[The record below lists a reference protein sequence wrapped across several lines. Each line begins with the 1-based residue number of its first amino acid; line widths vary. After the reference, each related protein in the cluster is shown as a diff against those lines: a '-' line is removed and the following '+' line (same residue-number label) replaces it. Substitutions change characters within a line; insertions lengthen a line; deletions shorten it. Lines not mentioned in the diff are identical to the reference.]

1 MPDVYVDRGII
12 KWNPFDALAGYGSML
27 EEMRRRRNA
36 KERPELSEDARAE
49 LDLAFQEAVTFQKEI
64 ELRYYRKG
72 YVLVTYGRVM
82 SVDRVRRR
90 ITLSTRETVDADDV
104 LGIDILS

>member
-12 KWNPFDALAGYGSML
+12 KWNPFDALSGYGSML

-36 KERPELSEDARAE
+36 KEKPELSDDARAQ
-49 LDLAFQEAVTFQKEI
+49 LDLAFQEAITNQKEI

-72 YVLVTYGRVM
+72 YVLVTYGHITA
-82 SVDRVRRR
+82 VDHVKRRL
-90 ITLSTRETVDADDV
+90 TLSTRETVDADDV
-104 LGIDILS
+104 LGIDIMS